1 MEELGVLVKVQSHL
15 NVKMLAPV
23 RNSLSMDSLETIGG
37 KTAELCSLRVQ
48 RTGFLQEVDGTNEDF
63 CVVRALVNGL
73 DGLGLGAAGAP
84 AKLQTTNET
93 TSDKAG
99 DGERELVA

>member
-1 MEELGVLVKVQSHL
+1 
-15 NVKMLAPV
+15 
-23 RNSLSMDSLETIGG
+23 MDSLETIGG
-37 KTAELCSLRVQ
+37 KTEDLSFLRVQ

-93 TSDKAG
+93 TSNKAG